1 MNLIFLGLPGTG
13 KGTQAVVV
21 AKEFAIPHIATGD
34 LFRRAIKEDTSLG
47 RTVKEYLDTGGLVP
61 DGITLAMVKER
72 LGKEDTRDGFILDGF
87 PRTVVQA
94 KGLAKI
100 MAELGRKM
108 DGVICFN
115 VEEEILVQRLTG
127 RRVCSNCGANYHVDF
142 KKPQVEGICDECGK
156 KLYQRQDDQEET
168 VKNRLKVNKNN
179 TLELMDY
186 YKKQGLLVTIAATAE
201 PSVVTANLFKV
212 LGGLQ

>member
-13 KGTQAVVV
+13 KGTQAVLV
-21 AKEFAIPHIATGD
+21 AKEFTIPHIATGD
-34 LFRRAIKEDTSLG
+34 LFRRAIKEETTLG

-61 DGITLAMVKER
+61 DEITLAVVKER
-72 LGKEDTRDGFILDGF
+72 LDKEDTRDGFILDGF

-94 KGLAKI
+94 EGLAEI
-100 MAELGRKM
+100 MAGLGRKI
-108 DGVICFN
+108 DAVIYFD
-115 VEEEILVQRLTG
+115 VKEEILVRRLTG

-156 KLYQRQDDQEET
+156 KLYQRQDDQEDT

-179 TLELMDY
+179 TLELMAY
-186 YKKQGLLVTIAATAE
+186 YKKSDLLITIEATPE
-201 PSVVTANLFKV
+201 PSVVTKNLFKV
-212 LGGLQ
+212 LGGPA